1 VISRAVFG
9 GVPTLRDTLAAQRR
23 WGWRAI
29 VPWLLWRR
37 LHPGRALLIPVDL
50 LEQPTGAQ
58 RGARVRVLSRAN
70 ASPNVMLTLIGVNL
84 EAMLGIS
91 IVLLGLMF
99 VPVEFMSN
107 SAKAVWEV
115 LFQNPPLWAAV
126 LVNFIGWIAITIVEP
141 FYIGAGFGLYLNRRM
156 QLEAW
161 DIEFAFRRIAQRL
174 APPGLAFAA
183 SLLLAVMCMISAPLR
198 AQQGSADQTQS
209 GELQPDKPPPDK
221 AQPDKS
227 APSAPA
233 HRSARSRTK
242 PAVGS
247 AHDDSEEEKNA
258 EIDTTLEKMFAD
270 SYRDDGASFGKSV
283 KQAYAQGDLNP
294 KVKESFWRRRVALN
308 EEAAAESPAWARAIG
323 QVLGFFAEFW
333 LWIMLAI
340 ALVLIVVNHQRWLP
354 WISDRIPRARTR
366 DPIGVHT
373 LDVAA
378 QLPADIPGAVRMLWK
393 RGNAREALALLYRAA
408 VERLSDS
415 LGVPFAP
422 GATESDCLRYARR
435 LGDQR
440 YASLFEQ
447 IVRCWQAAA
456 YARRLPLAADVEV
469 LLEQWTLPPE
479 TPA

>member
-1 VISRAVFG
+1 M
-9 GVPTLRDTLAAQRR
+9 
-23 WGWRAI
+23 
-29 VPWLLWRR
+29 
-37 LHPGRALLIPVDL
+37 LIPVDL

-107 SAKAVWEV
+107 SAKAVWQV
-115 LFQNPPLWAAV
+115 LFQNPPLWAGV
-126 LVNFIGWIAITIVEP
+126 LANFIGWIAITIVEP

-174 APPGLAFAA
+174 APQALAFAA
-183 SLLLAVMCMISAPLR
+183 SLLLVVMCTVSAPLR
-198 AQQGSADQTQS
+198 AQQGAADQAQS
-209 GELQPDKPPPDK
+209 GELQPDKPQPDK
-221 AQPDKS
+221 SQPDKS

-242 PAVGS
+242 PASGGE
-247 AHDDSEEEKNA
+247 HDESKEEKDFD
-258 EIDTTLEKMFAD
+258 IDTTLEKMFTE
-270 SYRDDGASFGKSV
+270 SYRDDGESFGKSV

-294 KVKESFWRRRVALN
+294 KVKESFWRRRVALD
-308 EEAAAESPAWARAIG
+308 EESASESPPWARAIG
-323 QVLGFFAEFW
+323 QMLGFFAEYW
-333 LWIMLAI
+333 LWIMLVI
-340 ALVLIVVNHQRWLP
+340 ALVLIVVNHRRWLP
-354 WISDRIPRARTR
+354 WISDRLPRARAR
-366 DPIGVHT
+366 DPLGVQT

-378 QLPADIPGAVRMLWK
+378 QMPDDIPDAVRALWQ